1 MRFIQLLEDT
11 RKLINGSDRGRFNEI
26 ILAVAIFS
34 KFVRGT
40 KDIDANYVK
49 SALALLAKSP
59 TGLRN
64 KKNPDNDPIRL
75 FIQDQGEV
83 ITKDIQD
90 VKNIELMSSEIE
102 GNTRFANSDT
112 TADRLAKIYAEN
124 GKPDEVVVSQ
134 MGGARS
140 KTDVLLQYA
149 NPDGTFKTLK
159 PYSAKTFSP
168 RLDNTDVNSIDQLNS
183 YMDNFG
189 IRLNAKG
196 LIKRSASSKELF
208 KTSFDSVAA
217 QMNVLLQ
224 QDNDNNER
232 KFLQQVIDFIQEVG
246 TRGDSSLLLVDIKKG
261 DFSSHDFSLLAQNLD
276 KVNLEVKSVLPKGM
290 PSIYIYDKNL
300 GVAQGLLLQIRYT
313 YSEPRVNSKGKQL
326 TGRHRLFADGGPL
339 FKNLTRI
346 IYNQKDK

>member
-1 MRFIQLLEDT
+1 MRLSQLIEDT
-11 RKLINGSDRGRFNEI
+11 RKLVNGSDRGRFNEI

-34 KFVRGT
+34 KFVRGS

-49 SALALLAKSP
+49 SALKLLAKSP

-90 VKNIELMSSEIE
+90 TKNIELMSSEIE

-149 NPDGTFKTLK
+149 NQDGTFKTLK
-159 PYSAKTFSP
+159 PYSAK
-168 RLDNTDVNSIDQLNS
+168 
-183 YMDNFG
+183 
-189 IRLNAKG
+189 
-196 LIKRSASSKELF
+196 
-208 KTSFDSVAA
+208 
-217 QMNVLLQ
+217 
-224 QDNDNNER
+224 
-232 KFLQQVIDFIQEVG
+232 
-246 TRGDSSLLLVDIKKG
+246 LLV
-261 DFSSHDFSLLAQNLD
+261 LD
-276 KVNLEVKSVLPKGM
+276 WT
-290 PSIYIYDKNL
+290 
-300 GVAQGLLLQIRYT
+300 IRM
-313 YSEPRVNSKGKQL
+313 L
-326 TGRHRLFADGGPL
+326 TA
-339 FKNLTRI
+339 
-346 IYNQKDK
+346 